1 MAAGEVAFLARA
13 PSQLVLE
20 LGDVLGEGQD
30 ALRADEAEELRAQR
44 GERCGECQRQGLD
57 EDVGSVQ

>member
-1 MAAGEVAFLARA
+1 MAAGEVASLARA

-44 GERCGECQRQGLD
+44 GERCGE
-57 EDVGSVQ
+57 S